1 MLTEAQAW
9 QALEAVPD
17 PEVPV
22 VSVVELGIV
31 RALDCGDNGVTVT
44 VTPTYSGCPAT
55 EVIAE
60 HIRDALLAAG
70 ARAVSLQ
77 TRLDPPWTSDWI
89 GDAARA
95 KLRAY
100 GIVPPDGKAPV
111 GAARPL
117 RFVRKTLA
125 CPRCGSSDTERLS
138 EFGSTAC
145 KATYRCRSC
154 LEPFEYFKPI

>member
-9 QALEAVPD
+9 AALEAVPD

-31 RALDCGDNGVTVT
+31 RELHCGPGGVTVV

-55 EVIAE
+55 EVIGDT
-60 HIRDALLAAG
+60 IRAALENAG
-70 ARAVSLQ
+70 AGEVRLQ
-77 TRLDPPWTSDWI
+77 TRLDPAWTSDWI
-89 GDAARA
+89 GEAARE

-100 GIVPPDGKAPV
+100 GIVPPSGKAAA
-111 GAARPL
+111 GAAQPI
-117 RFVRKTLA
+117 RFVKRRLV
-125 CPRCGSSDTERLS
+125 CPRCGSDDTERLS

-145 KATYRCRSC
+145 KSTWRCKAC

>member
-1 MLTEAQAW
+1 MLSEAQAW
-9 QALEAVPD
+9 KVLDTVPD

-31 RALDCGDNGVTVT
+31 RELHCRADGITVV

-55 EVIAE
+55 ELIGQT
-60 HIRDALLAAG
+60 IRDSLTAAG
-70 ARAVSLQ
+70 AGRVELE
-77 TRLDPPWTSDWI
+77 TRLHPAWTSDWI
-89 GDAARA
+89 GAAARE

-100 GIVPPDGKAPV
+100 GIVPPTGKAAV
-111 GAARPL
+111 GGAQPI
-117 RFVRKTLA
+117 RFVRKTLT
-125 CPRCGSSDTERLS
+125 CPRCGSNDTERLS